1 VDVDSKGKACLE
13 RQMTVVVEE
22 ELQCGYPGEIID
34 WDTASVEDKLTV
46 TEDQMA
52 DILSS
57 CGWSLDHLK

>member
-1 VDVDSKGKACLE
+1 MK
-13 RQMTVVVEE
+13 VVVEE

-34 WDTASVEDKLTV
+34 WDTASEEDKLTV